1 VSVAH
6 AAVDRPAIE
15 IVNRFHADR
24 SAGFLREKGRL
35 SGLATCES
43 LVNGRI
49 AEGVAASTRNPQS
62 PASGAFAQ
70 AYPNASPLTT

>member
-24 SAGFLREKGRL
+24 SASFLREKGRL
-35 SGLATCES
+35 SGLATCDG

-49 AEGVAASTRNPQS
+49 TERVTQLRHEIRNLRHRVLSHKHIQT
-62 PASGAFAQ
+62 
-70 AYPNASPLTT
+70 YLL